1 MPYYVLQYEVV
12 DDYANRR
19 TPFRQLHLQKI
30 REAQARGEL
39 RIAGALSD
47 PPDGA
52 LLVFISDSPAVAE
65 NFAQND
71 PYVLNGLITSW
82 RVRPW
87 TVVAGEV

>member
-1 MPYYVLQYEVV
+1 MNYYVLEYDVV

-19 TPFRQLHLQKI
+19 MPFRQFHLQKV
-30 REAQARGEL
+30 RDAQARGEL
-39 RIAGALSD
+39 RLAGALND

-52 LLVFISDSPAVAE
+52 LLVFRSDSPSTAE
-65 NFAQND
+65 DFARTD
-71 PYVLNGLITSW
+71 PYVINGLITSW

>member
-1 MPYYVLQYEVV
+1 MNYYVLEYDVV

-19 TPFRQLHLQKI
+19 MPFRQLHLQKV
-30 REAQARGEL
+30 RDAQARGEL
-39 RIAGALSD
+39 RLAGALND

-52 LLVFISDSPAVAE
+52 LLVFRSDSPSTAE
-65 NFAQND
+65 DFARTD
-71 PYVLNGLITSW
+71 PYVINGLITSW

>member
-1 MPYYVLQYEVV
+1 MTYYVLEYDVV

-19 TPFRQLHLQKI
+19 MPFRQLHLQKV
-30 REAQARGEL
+30 RDAQARGEL
-39 RIAGALSD
+39 RLAGALND

-52 LLVFISDSPAVAE
+52 LLVFRSDSPSTAE
-65 NFAQND
+65 DFARTD
-71 PYVLNGLITSW
+71 PYVINGLITSW